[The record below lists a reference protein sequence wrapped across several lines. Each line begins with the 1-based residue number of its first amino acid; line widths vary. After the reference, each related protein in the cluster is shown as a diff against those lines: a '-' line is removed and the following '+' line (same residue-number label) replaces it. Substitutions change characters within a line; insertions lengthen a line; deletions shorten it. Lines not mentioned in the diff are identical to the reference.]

1 MGPTQTD
8 IGQGQADIGQ
18 GQTDIGQ
25 GQTDIGQ
32 GQMEIDPKSNMGG
45 ILVSNLVQFWSTF
58 WSKLRVSVCL
68 CCFFLCFCC
77 VLKI

>member
-25 GQTDIGQ
+25 GQ
-32 GQMEIDPKSNMGG
+32 MEIDPKSNMGR
-45 ILVSNLVQFWSTF
+45 ILVSILGQF